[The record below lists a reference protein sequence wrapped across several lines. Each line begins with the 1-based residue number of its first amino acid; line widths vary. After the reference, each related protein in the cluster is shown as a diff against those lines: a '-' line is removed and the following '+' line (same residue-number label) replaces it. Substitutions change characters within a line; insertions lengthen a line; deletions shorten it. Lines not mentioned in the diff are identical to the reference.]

1 MLRREF
7 LAGTVALAAAPS
19 TIGAGQSGGGMYGL
33 IGRMLAAPGKSAE
46 LIASLL
52 ESTGDMPGC
61 LSYIVAEDVGNP
73 QAIWVTEVWDSKT
86 SHDAS
91 LSLPAVRAAI
101 AKAKPI
107 IAGFD
112 SQAET
117 VPLGGYGLK
126 AAGR

>member
-7 LAGTVALAAAPS
+7 LAGTVAVAAGPP
-19 TIGAGQSGGGMYGL
+19 TLGGGQSGGGMYGL
-33 IGRMLAAPGKSAE
+33 IGRKLAAPRQRAE
-46 LIASLL
+46 LIAILL

-86 SHDAS
+86 SDDAS

-101 AKAKPI
+101 AK
-107 IAGFD
+107 G
-112 SQAET
+112 ET
-117 VPLGGYGLK
+117 DHRRLRL
-126 AAGR
+126 AGRDRAAWRIWSQ